1 MSSREHDGLAA
12 SGLPAALPDAEDSHW
27 TRGTRTGRG
36 GLALDAEGLALGAGD
51 SHWTRQV
58 DIRTL
63 ARMSVEVALRDSAPP
78 PVYQRIAPAAAQ
90 MHAAGR
96 SVSAIA
102 QHFRVDDHTAAKAL
116 RWFSGA

>member
-1 MSSREHDGLAA
+1 MYQPG
-12 SGLPAALPDAEDSHW
+12 
-27 TRGTRTGRG
+27 
-36 GLALDAEGLALGAGD
+36 
-51 SHWTRQV
+51 TRQV